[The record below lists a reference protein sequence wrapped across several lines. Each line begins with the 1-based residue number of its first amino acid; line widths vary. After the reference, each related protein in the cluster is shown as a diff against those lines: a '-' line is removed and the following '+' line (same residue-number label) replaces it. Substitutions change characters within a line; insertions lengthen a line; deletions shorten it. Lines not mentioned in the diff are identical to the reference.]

1 MKKKIFFLVP
11 LFVVIALTGAF
22 FYFRHQVYYSHGT
35 EIKEINFE
43 IKKGEGNAEIG
54 ERLKEKEI
62 ISGKYY
68 FYYYIRTNNLIN
80 KILPGIYKLS
90 GKMTIPEIV
99 EKITNQEE
107 RFVKIT
113 FPEGWDMK
121 KMASRIDENGFS
133 GSDFLKLSKDAP
145 KFKAKYKFLEDPKIT
160 SLEGY
165 LFPDTYFLPPD
176 ASAENIINRM
186 LVNFDGKISDQM
198 ISDMQKNGLTLRE
211 IIIMASIVEMEV
223 KSYEDRQ
230 VVAGIFW
237 KRIGMEKPLQSCATL
252 AYVLGEN
259 KKQYTFEDTRVNS
272 PYNTYLNSGLT
283 PGPIGNPGSDSIMA
297 SIYPKESDYLYF
309 LSDPETGKTI
319 FSKTI
324 EEHNANKVKYG
335 L

>member
-1 MKKKIFFLVP
+1 MKKKIFLLSL
-11 LFVVIALTGAF
+11 LFIIVALIGAF
-22 FYFRHQVYYSHGT
+22 FYFRNQVYYSHGT
-35 EIKEINFE
+35 ETKEINFE
-43 IKKGEGNAEIG
+43 IKKGEGNSEIA

-62 ISGKYY
+62 ISGKYF
-68 FYYYIRTNNLIN
+68 FYYYIRTHGLIN

-90 GKMTIPEIV
+90 GKMTIPEISN
-99 EKITNQEE
+99 KITNQEE
-107 RFVKIT
+107 RFIKIT

-121 KMASRIDENGFS
+121 KIANRLGENGYI
-133 GSDFLKLSKDAP
+133 GNDFLKLSKDIS
-145 KFKAKYKFLEDPKIT
+145 KFKGKYKFLEDPKIM

-186 LVNFDGKISDQM
+186 LVNFNWKISDQM
-198 ISDMQKNGLTLRE
+198 MSDIDKNDRTLQE
-211 IIIMASIVEMEV
+211 VITMASIVEMEV

-252 AYVLGEN
+252 AYILGEN
-259 KKQYTFEDTRVNS
+259 KKQYTFEDTRVDS

-283 PGPIGNPGSDSIMA
+283 PGPIGNPGLDSISA
-297 SIYPKESDYLYF
+297 SIYPKQTDYLYF

-324 EEHNANKVKYG
+324 EEHNANKAKYG